1 MDTVRGPYR
10 SIEMS
15 VIASLP
21 MPLQSVLT
29 VLSLVSHVTALLLLI
44 GMSVRLIA
52 NLRYL
57 REAWQLAR
65 RPPSQSP
72 RVSVLTPARNE
83 VATIEACVTSL
94 MRQRY
99 PDVEVI
105 VLDDGS
111 TDGTG
116 QLLDSLQ
123 ARNPDLKVIHSTDD
137 PPHGWNGKSYA
148 CHLLAQHATGDWLL
162 FTDADTVHLPYSIQ
176 YGVAQAQRLAVD
188 LLSAF
193 PYQQTGTWSER
204 IVVSFIVDFLP
215 RVSVDFRGLW
225 RGTSKTVLANGQ
237 YLLARASSY
246 YAIGGHA
253 SLHDAL
259 IDDFALARR
268 FRQCAYKAALV
279 DGASQLQCRMYHSFR
294 EVQVGF
300 AKNVLGALT
309 AASLKRRARWWAPL
323 FAWGY
328 ACIFVIPFFNLLF
341 SQSRGLAIVEI
352 AWLLLLR
359 GLAGWSIRRP
369 LSEIL
374 TTPLAA
380 WFVMALGL
388 DSLYRRWRNRTVMW
402 KGRVYPDTAAR

>member
-1 MDTVRGPYR
+1 MTLF
-10 SIEMS
+10 
-15 VIASLP
+15 ASLP
-21 MPLQSVLT
+21 VPLPSVMAA
-29 VLSLVSHVTALLLLI
+29 LSLLAHVTAVLLLT

-52 NLRYL
+52 NLRFL
-57 REAWQLAR
+57 REARQLAR
-65 RPPSQSP
+65 RPPEQLP
-72 RVSVLTPARNE
+72 RVSVLIPARNE
-83 VATIEACVTSL
+83 AATIEACVTSL

-105 VLDDGS
+105 ILDDGS

-123 ARNPDLKVIHSTDD
+123 ARYPDLKVIHSTDD

-148 CHLLAQHATGDWLL
+148 CHLLARHATGDWLL
-162 FTDADTVHLPYSIQ
+162 FTDADTVHLPYSIH
-176 YGVAQAQRLAVD
+176 YGLAQAQRLDID

-193 PYQQTGTWSER
+193 PYQRTVTWSER
-204 IVVSFIVDFLP
+204 VVVSFIVDFLP

-225 RGTSKTVLANGQ
+225 RGTSNNVLANGQ
-237 YLLARASSY
+237 YLLARTSSY

-253 SLHDAL
+253 SIHDAL

-268 FRQCAYKAALV
+268 FRQCAYKVALV
-279 DGASQLQCRMYHSFR
+279 DGVSQLQCRMYHSLR

-309 AASLKRRARWWAPL
+309 STYLKRRARWWAPL

-328 ACIFVIPFFNLLF
+328 ACIFVVPFFNLLL
-341 SQSRGLAIVEI
+341 SQFRVLAIIEI

-359 GLAGWSIRRP
+359 VLAGWSIRRP
-369 LSEIL
+369 LSEML

-388 DSLYRRWRNRTVMW
+388 DSLYRRWRKRSVMW
-402 KGRVYPDTAAR
+402 KGRVYPDTGTR

>member
-1 MDTVRGPYR
+1 M
-10 SIEMS
+10 EMI

-21 MPLQSVLT
+21 LPLQSVLAA
-29 VLSLVSHVTALLLLI
+29 LSLLSHITAVLLLI
-44 GMSVRLIA
+44 GMSARLIA
-52 NLRYL
+52 NLRFL
-57 REAWQLAR
+57 GEAWQLAR

-72 RVSVLTPARNE
+72 RVSVLIPARNE
-83 VATIEACVTSL
+83 VASIEECVTSL

-105 VLDDGS
+105 VLDDSS

-116 QLLDSLQ
+116 QLLDSLS
-123 ARNPDLKVIHSTDD
+123 ARYPDLKVIHSTED
-137 PPHGWNGKSYA
+137 PPRGWNGKSYA
-148 CHLLAQHATGDWLL
+148 CQILARHATGDWLL

-176 YGVAQAQRLAVD
+176 YGLAQAQRLDVD

-193 PYQQTGTWSER
+193 PYQRTVTWSER
-204 IVVSFIVDFLP
+204 VVVSFIVDFLP

-225 RGTSKTVLANGQ
+225 RGTSNNVLANGQ
-237 YLLARASSY
+237 YLLARRSNY

-253 SLHDAL
+253 SIHDAL
-259 IDDFALARR
+259 IDDFALAQR
-268 FRQCAYKAALV
+268 FRQFTYKVALV
-279 DGASQLQCRMYHSFR
+279 DGASQLQCRMYHSLR
-294 EVQVGF
+294 EVQHGF

-309 AASLKRRARWWAPL
+309 STHLKRRSQWWAPL
-323 FAWGY
+323 FAWEY

-341 SQSRGLAIVEI
+341 SQSRVVALVEI
-352 AWLLLLR
+352 VWLLLLR

-388 DSLYRRWRNRTVMW
+388 DSLYRRWRKRTVSW
-402 KGRVYPDTAAR
+402 KGRVYPDTAVL